1 MINTINKGEGK
12 FKGNNCQ
19 EMKKQKGSGIEF
31 VRDQS
36 CEDLRVLTWN
46 KQTDRY
52 FSSKDGCIQNQCV
65 CVCVCVLVAQSCLTL
80 CDPMNCS
87 PTDFSI
93 HRILQAKILEWE
105 VFLCSRE
112 SSRFRDRIQ
121 ISCNVGGLSNHLS
134 HQGSP
139 IQNQPRI
146 ANQSLQ
152 VLSSQRNKTSLKG
165 KGQLGGL

>member
-1 MINTINKGEGK
+1 MWVM
-12 FKGNNCQ
+12 C
-19 EMKKQKGSGIEF
+19 
-31 VRDQS
+31 V
-36 CEDLRVLTWN
+36 W
-46 KQTDRY
+46 
-52 FSSKDGCIQNQCV
+52 V
-65 CVCVCVLVAQSCLTL
+65 CVCVYIYLLPNWYSGSCIHEYSNQKHKEHSFFSHLHQYWLFSSVQFNSVSQSCLTL

-121 ISCNVGGLSNHLS
+121 ISCNAGGLSNHLS

>member
-19 EMKKQKGSGIEF
+19 EMKKTERFRDWVCEGSKLWRFES
-31 VRDQS
+31 V
-36 CEDLRVLTWN
+36 DL
-46 KQTDRY
+46 KQTDWQIFLQQRWMH
-52 FSSKDGCIQNQCV
+52 SKSV

-80 CDPMNCS
+80 CDPTNCS

-93 HRILQAKILEWE
+93 HGILQAKILEWE
-105 VFLCSRE
+105 VILCSRE

-121 ISCNVGGLSNHLS
+121 ISCNAGGLSNHLS

-139 IQNQPRI
+139 IQNQPRT

-152 VLSSQRNKTSLKG
+152 VLSSQRKKTSLKG
-165 KGQLGGL
+165 KGKLGGL